1 MDIIIALVVGAA
13 VGGVLHFLQSDRSSR
28 GAALA
33 PLLGAFTGGAAWLAL
48 TWAGL
53 TTLDPWLWL
62 VSFAAPLI
70 VVPVTLATLTRR
82 RAAHDARE
90 RVRLGIA

>member
-1 MDIIIALVVGAA
+1 VDIIIALVVGAA
-13 VGGVLHFLQSDRSSR
+13 IGGVLHFLQPGRTSR

-33 PLLGAFTGGAAWLAL
+33 PILGALTGGVVWLVL
-48 TWAGL
+48 TWVGL
-53 TTLDPWLWL
+53 TTLDPWLWI
-62 VSFAAPLI
+62 VSFVAPLI
-70 VVPVTLATLTRR
+70 VVPAVLATLTRL

>member
-1 MDIIIALVVGAA
+1 MQIVIALVVGAA
-13 VGGVLHFLQSDRSSR
+13 VGGLLHYLQPGRDVR

-33 PLLGAFTGGAAWLAL
+33 PVLGTLVGGTVWLAL

-53 TTLDPWLWL
+53 TTESPWLWL
-62 VSFAAPLI
+62 ASFAAPLI
-70 VVPVTLATLTRR
+70 VVPLSLAVLTRT

-90 RVRLGIA
+90 RERLGIA

>member
-1 MDIIIALVVGAA
+1 MDIIIAFVVGAA
-13 VGGVLHFLQSDRSSR
+13 AGGVLHYLLPGRSSR

-33 PLLGAFTGGAAWLAL
+33 PVLGALTGGAVWLAL
-48 TWAGL
+48 TWLGL

-62 VSFAAPLI
+62 VSFAAPFV
-70 VVPVTLATLTRR
+70 VVPAALVALTRA

>member
-1 MDIIIALVVGAA
+1 MQIVIALVFGAA
-13 VGGVLHFLQSDRSSR
+13 AGGLLHFLMPGRASR

-33 PLLGAFTGGAAWLAL
+33 PVLGTLVGGAVWMIL

-53 TTLDPWLWL
+53 TTLSPWLWL
-62 VSFAAPLI
+62 ASFAAPLV
-70 VVPVTLATLTRR
+70 VVPLTLLTLTRAR
-82 RAAHDARE
+82 DAHDERE